1 MQPHQPAPNSSVT
14 AGKPYAQTERIA
26 SGTPAPKSELNME
39 VRRNVYEP
47 NGKEVTPSESK
58 KGANGEVAAN
68 GADGNIE
75 ESLKEEIP
83 HVYCH
88 NCGTDCTRVRWH
100 HSKSENYDVCPQCF
114 IDKRFAANQNKSEF
128 IKMEN
133 KNYSIIPDRDATWT
147 DEELLLLL
155 EGLELYDE
163 DWNKICDHVSTKT
176 REECVLKF
184 LQLEIEDAYVE
195 PDPHEKDQAGLAVA
209 YLGEGQVP
217 FSNVENPVLSVLT
230 YLAGL
235 ADPSVVAAAAGRAV
249 EEVQRGM
256 RERINSRPTKDQKG
270 KEKAAEGGAVQ
281 EAEAKKSGDGDA
293 MEVEL
298 ATQPSEAAKNQAATV
313 TALPFALAAARAAA
327 LASHEERTITRIT
340 NKATNMM
347 LQKQELKIQQF
358 NETEEA
364 LRLERKDVDRRRL
377 ALFMERLEFQT
388 RMKSVEDALERALA
402 LPPTEALRAVG
413 EAVRGSTR
421 LRNLGVAG
429 TVSAEEVPPPWQ
441 DETGETATLEV

>member
-1 MQPHQPAPNSSVT
+1 MQPHQPAPNAAIT
-14 AGKPYAQTERIA
+14 AGKPLAQTERIA

-39 VRRNVYEP
+39 VRRNIYEP
-47 NGKEVTPSESK
+47 NGKEVTELK

-68 GADGNIE
+68 GTDANLE

-83 HVYCH
+83 HIYCH

-128 IKMEN
+128 VKMEN

-147 DEELLLLL
+147 EEELLLLL

-184 LQLEIEDAYVE
+184 LQLEIEDHYVE

-209 YLGEGQVP
+209 YLGEGHVP

-235 ADPSVVAAAAGRAV
+235 ADPSVVAAATGRAV
-249 EEVQRGM
+249 GEVQRNM
-256 RERINSRPTKDQKG
+256 RERINTRPTKDQKG

-281 EAEAKKSGDGDA
+281 EAEANKSGSDA

-298 ATQPSEAAKNQAATV
+298 ATHPSDAATNMS
-313 TALPFALAAARAAA
+313 TKLNALPFAIVGSRATA

-347 LQKQELKIQQF
+347 LQKQELKMQQF

-402 LPPTEALRAVG
+402 LPPAEALRAVG
-413 EAVRGSTR
+413 EVVRGSTR

-429 TVSAEEVPPPWQ
+429 TVGAEDVSPPWQ
-441 DETGETATLEV
+441 DEAGETATLEV

>member
-1 MQPHQPAPNSSVT
+1 
-14 AGKPYAQTERIA
+14 
-26 SGTPAPKSELNME
+26 ME

-47 NGKEVTPSESK
+47 NGKEVTPADLK
-58 KGANGEVAAN
+58 KTANGEVSAN
-68 GADGNIE
+68 GTDGNLE

-83 HVYCH
+83 RLYCH

-100 HSKSENYDVCPQCF
+100 HTKSENYDVCPQCF

-128 IKMEN
+128 VKMEN
-133 KNYSIIPDRDATWT
+133 KNYSIIPDRDAAWT
-147 DEELLLLL
+147 QEEVLLLL
-155 EGLELYDE
+155 EGLELFDE
-163 DWNKICDHVSTKT
+163 DWNKISDHVGTKT
-176 REECVLKF
+176 REECVMKF
-184 LQLEIEDAYVE
+184 LQLEIEDPYAE

-217 FSNVENPVLSVLT
+217 FSSVENPVLSVLG

-249 EEVQRGM
+249 DEVQRVLH
-256 RERINSRPTKDQKG
+256 ERMNSRPTRDQKG

-281 EAEAKKSGDGDA
+281 EAEAKKSGEGDA
-293 MEVEL
+293 MDVEV
-298 ATQPSEAAKNQAATV
+298 AQQPRDAKSQAATV
-313 TALPFALAAARAAA
+313 TALPFALAAARASA

-347 LQKQELKIQQF
+347 LQKQELKMQQF

-377 ALFMERLEFQT
+377 ALFMERLEFQM
-388 RMKSVEDALERALA
+388 RMKSVEDALERALTLA
-402 LPPTEALRAVG
+402 PADGLKAVG
-413 EAVRGSTR
+413 EIVRGSTKR
-421 LRNLGVAG
+421 RDLGVAG
-429 TVSAEEVPPPWQ
+429 AVGADEVPAPWQ
-441 DETGETATLEV
+441 DESGDTATLDV